1 MEKKQKII
9 LGATSALTI
18 VILILS
24 LFFVIR
30 SSTKKEPIIPEKK
43 ITEKAK
49 EPTDDKQQLVTQ
61 AKNLAQS
68 YDYDQ
73 AIALLEKDSKNG
85 STETQQLLQTLKK
98 EKEQLIDWSDP
109 TQISHVFF
117 HSLIVDPQKA
127 FHSQQAQG
135 YKDYMVTVEEF
146 NRSIEQL
153 YQNDFVLVNLND
165 LIQKDEQ
172 GN

>member
-98 EKEQLIDWSDP
+98 EKEQLIDWSDG
-109 TQISHVFF
+109 SVAKF
-117 HSLIVDPQKA
+117 
-127 FHSQQAQG
+127 
-135 YKDYMVTVEEF
+135 
-146 NRSIEQL
+146 
-153 YQNDFVLVNLND
+153 
-165 LIQKDEQ
+165 
-172 GN
+172 

>member
-1 MEKKQKII
+1 MGRVKNEKARDEVYGKKQKII
-9 LGATSALTI
+9 LGATSALTV

-30 SSTKKEPIIPEKK
+30 AYTKKNRSFLKK
-43 ITEKAK
+43 ITEKTK
-49 EPTDDKQQLVTQ
+49 EPMDDKQQLVTQ

-73 AIALLEKDSKNG
+73 AIALLEKNSKNG
-85 STETQQLLQTLKK
+85 SAETQQLLQTLKK

-117 HSLIVDPQKA
+117 TA
-127 FHSQQAQG
+127 
-135 YKDYMVTVEEF
+135 
-146 NRSIEQL
+146 
-153 YQNDFVLVNLND
+153 
-165 LIQKDEQ
+165 
-172 GN
+172 